1 VRSPCPARRFRRRA
15 WGGLARAW
23 VSDLNAFFKYILPL
37 MVVVTL
43 SSCSPVVRPNL
54 NSADPQARINA
65 IVQVANARDPQA
77 VPLLVG
83 LLDDDDGAVRF
94 YAVLALEKITGT
106 RRGYDYAAPAWRR
119 AVAVQRWRDWL
130 EQEAT
135 PVGLDERSAEA
146 GGKAGPQG

>member
-1 VRSPCPARRFRRRA
+1 MRRFRCRA
-15 WGGLARAW
+15 WDSLSRAW
-23 VSDLNAFFKYILPL
+23 VSDLNAFFKYILSGI
-37 MVVVTL
+37 VVVTL

-65 IVQVANARDPQA
+65 IVQAANAGDQQA
-77 VPLLVG
+77 VPLLVD

-94 YAVLALEKITGT
+94 FAVLALEKITGT

-119 AVAVQRWRDWL
+119 AVAVRRWRDWL
-130 EQEAT
+130 EEGAT
-135 PVGLDERSAEA
+135 PAGLDECSAEA